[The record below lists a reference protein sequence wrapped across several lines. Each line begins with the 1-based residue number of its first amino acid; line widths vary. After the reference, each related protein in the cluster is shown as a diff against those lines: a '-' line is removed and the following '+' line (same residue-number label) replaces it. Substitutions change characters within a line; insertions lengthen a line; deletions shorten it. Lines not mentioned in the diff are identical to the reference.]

1 MSTYLES
8 LKAMSAEQSAKASAA
23 KTEQSK
29 QSINRWAERLTPLED
44 RLARLLSTMPEEI
57 TAKGLALNDL
67 RRLLSGKWR
76 GNCHPGELGAALR
89 KLGYVRKRNWA
100 SLEVGFSAKWFQRK

>member
-1 MSTYLES
+1 MATYLES
-8 LKAMSAEQSAKASAA
+8 TRAHSEQLKVVKLCAIDEANESAIAKW
-23 KTEQSK
+23 Q
-29 QSINRWAERLTPLED
+29 ERLTPLED

-89 KLGYVRKRNWA
+89 KLGYERKRNW
-100 SLEVGFSAKWFQRK
+100 SDLEGGFAARWAQLK

>member
-1 MSTYLES
+1 MPTYLES
-8 LKAMSAEQSAKASAA
+8 MKAMSAEQSAKASSA

-29 QSINRWAERLTPLED
+29 QSSNRWAERLTPLED
-44 RLARLLSTMPEEI
+44 RLARLLSTMPEEM
-57 TAKGLALNDL
+57 TTEGLALNDL

-89 KLGYVRKRNWA
+89 KLGYVRKRNWSKSDEVFKA
-100 SLEVGFSAKWFQRK
+100 SWHLIK

>member
-1 MSTYLES
+1 MATYLES
-8 LKAMSAEQSAKASAA
+8 TRAHSEQLKVVKLCAIDEANESAIAKW
-23 KTEQSK
+23 Q
-29 QSINRWAERLTPLED
+29 ERLTPLEV
-44 RLARLLSTMPEEI
+44 RLAKLLSTIPEEI
-57 TAKGLALNDL
+57 AEQGFALNDL

-100 SLEVGFSAKWFQRK
+100 SLEVGFSAKWFQKK